1 MDTLILKECRF
12 DCYIGIYPKER
23 RTKQPII
30 IDVEIALDIRK
41 AARSDSMKDTLDY
54 RAVHAAMKEHIEN
67 SEYKLIET
75 LAERLANL
83 VLKKFR
89 VRSVTLLLRKPAP
102 MQKRRGAWAGLKI
115 TRSRR

>member
-23 RTKQPII
+23 HTKQPIV
-30 IDVEIALDIRK
+30 IDVEIALHIRK
-41 AARSDSMKDTLDY
+41 AAESDLMNDTLDY
-54 RAVHAAMKEHIEN
+54 RAVHAAMKEHSEN

-75 LAERLANL
+75 LAERLATL
-83 VLKKFR
+83 ILKKFR
-89 VRSVTLLLRKPAP
+89 VKRVTLLLRKPAP
-102 MQKRRGAWAGLKI
+102 MQRRNGAWAGLRI